1 MIAKRALDLILESE
15 GIDQPCKWPGGES
28 GITIGYG
35 YDLGYEENFV
45 TDWTGHLSPPQIDA
59 LKPARG
65 LRGEY
70 AKEIASCFKWITIRQ
85 PDALE
90 VFEKISLPHYEEE
103 TRRAFPGLENL
114 PELAQ
119 GALVS
124 LVFNRGS
131 GMVGARRA
139 EMRAIRSA
147 VVTRDLPG
155 IARQLRKMKRLWMG
169 KGLDGLLVRREAE
182 AELVLSAT
190 GGIA

>member
-1 MIAKRALDLILESE
+1 MIPKLALDLILESE
-15 GIDQPCKWPGGES
+15 GVDQPWKWPGCDS

-35 YDLGYEENFV
+35 YDLGYEKNFAG
-45 TDWTGHLSPPQIDA
+45 DWTGHLPATQIDA

-70 AKEIASCFKWITIRQ
+70 AQEIAHIFKWITIRKS
-85 PDALE
+85 DALE
-90 VFEKISLPHYEEE
+90 VFEKISLPHYEDE
-103 TRRAFPGLENL
+103 TRRAFPGLQNL

-131 GMVGARRA
+131 GMVGPRRA

-147 VVTRDLPG
+147 VVCRNLAE
-155 IARQLRKMKRLWMG
+155 IAKQLRAMKHLWRG
-169 KGLDGLLVRREAE
+169 QGLNGLLVRREKE
-182 AELVLSAT
+182 AELIEAAMEASA
-190 GGIA
+190 